1 MRILLV
7 EPYYS
12 GSHKAWADGY
22 AQHSV
27 HEVVVMSHEA
37 RFWRWRMQG
46 SALTLAEQLDEV
58 EGEFDAVMAS
68 DMLDLAAF
76 LGHARRRLG
85 SIPAVL
91 YMHENQ
97 LSYPLSEALAEDLTY
112 ANINWRSM
120 AAADA
125 VWFNSEFHRA
135 DVAKLLPEFLGRFPD
150 RRHTDLVDGVLDR
163 TSVHPVGVDLSELGG
178 DPVRNQRP
186 LIMWNHRWEH
196 DKAPEVF
203 LEALDALVD
212 RGLDFDVALAGE
224 NFRQH
229 PAEFSAAR
237 DRLGDRV
244 VRFGYAP
251 RDEYVELLK
260 RSSIVVSTALHE
272 FFGISL
278 TEAVYAGAFPVLP
291 DRLVYP
297 ERIPSEFHDA
307 CLYETGDGLI
317 DRLAWAIEHPQAADE
332 TAGAL
337 RPTMA
342 EFDWSNVAP
351 RYDAAIEALT
361 Q

>member
-7 EPYYS
+7 EPYYA

-22 AQHSV
+22 AQHSAHDV
-27 HEVVVMSHEA
+27 DVITHEA

-46 SALTLAEQLDEV
+46 SALTLAEELQEID
-58 EGEFDAVMAS
+58 GDFDAVIAS

-76 LGHARRRLG
+76 LGHTRRRLG

-112 ANINWRSM
+112 AAINWRSM

-125 VWFNSEFHRA
+125 IWFNSEFHRTDLA
-135 DVAKLLPEFLGRFPD
+135 GNLPEFLGRFPD
-150 RRHTDLVDGVLDR
+150 RRHNELAAAVLHR
-163 TSVHPVGVDLSELGG
+163 SSVFPVGVDLSRLSG
-178 DPVRNQRP
+178 DPIRGTRP
-186 LIMWNHRWEH
+186 LILWNHRWEH
-196 DKAPEVF
+196 DKAPGVF
-203 LEALDALVD
+203 LDALDVLVE
-212 RGLDFDVALAGE
+212 RGLDFSVALAGE

-237 DRLGDRV
+237 ERLGDRV
-244 VRFGYAP
+244 VRFGYASA
-251 RDEYVELLK
+251 DEYTDLLQ
-260 RSSIVVSTALHE
+260 RSSIIVSTALHE

-297 ERIPSEFHDA
+297 ERIPSEFHDS
-307 CLYETGDGLI
+307 CLYDTNEGLVE
-317 DRLAWAIEHPQAADE
+317 RMAWAIEHPQDADE
-332 TAGAL
+332 VARAL
-337 RPTMA
+337 RSTMA
-342 EFDWSNVAP
+342 EFDWSKVAP
-351 RYDAAIEALT
+351 SYDAAIESLRR
-361 Q
+361 